1 MKRKLLFAVSLLL
14 VILVFCGCAAAGP
27 RSVSG
32 TVVKVTA
39 DGYLVLLEQ
48 CGREALSCET
58 VPLSREQLPKQ
69 DGNLHIGDEV
79 QLEYRRVE
87 RNDGAWQLSG
97 LKVADRGAPK
107 K

>member
-14 VILVFCGCAAAGP
+14 VILVFCGCAAAEP

-32 TVVKVTA
+32 TVVRVTA

-58 VPLSREQLPKQ
+58 VPLSREQLPKR
-69 DGNLHIGDEV
+69 DGNLHIGDQV
-79 QLEYRRVE
+79 QLEYRRME

-97 LKVADRGAPK
+97 LKIADCGAPK

>member
-14 VILVFCGCAAAGP
+14 VILVFCGCTAAGP

-32 TVVKVTA
+32 TVVKVSA
-39 DGYLVLLEQ
+39 DGYLVLLERR
-48 CGREALSCET
+48 GRETLSCET
-58 VPLSREQLPKQ
+58 VPLSREQLARQ
-69 DGNLHIGDEV
+69 NSSLHIGDQV

-87 RNDGAWQLSG
+87 RNDGIWQLSG
-97 LKVADRGAPK
+97 LKVADCGARK